1 MTYFQQEILAHN
13 KHLAM
18 PDRDTV
24 N

>member
-1 MTYFQQEILAHN
+1 VQN

-24 N
+24 KT